1 MAGKRPQDE
10 VLSEIELKLE
20 LEAVQTTLA
29 NKLRVASHCGL
40 RLGGLYGA
48 VAGSWSEQP
57 CCGFH
62 SVAMARVLIQRR
74 QHSSS
79 ASPSARALVSGL

>member
-1 MAGKRPQDE
+1 VAGKRPKDE

-20 LEAVQTTLA
+20 LETVQTTLA
-29 NKLRVASHCGL
+29 NKLRVASHRGL
-40 RLGGLYGA
+40 RLGGGSTGLWLVLW
-48 VAGSWSEQP
+48 VALSG
-57 CCGFH
+57 CG
-62 SVAMARVLIQRR
+62 RGLIQRR

>member
-57 CCGFH
+57 CC
-62 SVAMARVLIQRR
+62 SVAVAGVLIQRR

-79 ASPSARALVSGL
+79 ASPSDRALVSGL